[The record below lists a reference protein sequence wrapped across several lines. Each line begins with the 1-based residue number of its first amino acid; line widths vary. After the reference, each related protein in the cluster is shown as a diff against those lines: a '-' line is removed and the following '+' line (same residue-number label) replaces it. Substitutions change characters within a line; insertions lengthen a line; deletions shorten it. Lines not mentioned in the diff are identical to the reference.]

1 MNRTMMHFDEQHKIA
16 LISCLE
22 ITLMSKSNTK
32 YNLVVAKLNSHYDC
46 SIRDCCDKPEYL
58 KTILKDVYKEDYNSI
73 IEEIKLQLDEDL
85 VKEKDMSN
93 FFKVME
99 S

>member
-1 MNRTMMHFDEQHKIA
+1 MMHFDEQHKIA

-22 ITLMSKSNTK
+22 VVLMSKSNTK
-32 YNLVVAKLNSHYDC
+32 YNSVVAKLNSLYDL
-46 SIRDCCDKPEYL
+46 SIRDCCENPDSLRTVL
-58 KTILKDVYKEDYNSI
+58 KEVYKEEYRPI
-73 IEEIKLQLDEDL
+73 IEEIKSYLDEL
-85 VKEKDMSN
+85 IKEKDMSE